1 MPAPANKVTVEI
13 TGGPSQDVK
22 WTSGMSAQAALELAW
37 NAINSTAKFT
47 FGLQYYGPSLGYM
60 VFMINET
67 FDSYL
72 SSAEPY
78 FYWEFLVNGRP
89 QGKGIDGTTLSS
101 GDKVTFTFSQYVQQ
115 QHAGTTLEAKNKF
128 QKSQMKS

>member
-1 MPAPANKVTVEI
+1 MPAPANKVTVEV
-13 TGGPSQDVK
+13 TGGPSQDVT

-37 NAINSTAKFT
+37 NAINSTSKFT
-47 FGLQYYGPSLGYM
+47 FGLQYYGTSLGYL

-67 FDSYL
+67 FDSFL

-78 FYWEFLVNGRP
+78 FYWEFLVNGTA
-89 QGKGIDGTTLSS
+89 QSKGIDGTTLAS
-101 GDKVTFTFSQYVQQ
+101 GDVVTFTFTTYDPG

-128 QKSQMKS
+128 QKSQMES